1 MPKLICESDGMTLV
15 VPKAFIPYT
24 TPSELMF
31 ENSKCIATGN
41 RTHLILK
48 TNYKACGTKRI
59 ASKGAFKYTNV
70 AHTQADKNAIISRVR
85 LIQVPVV
92 CTFKAKASNRYSKRF
107 VLRQPQIASLTK
119 PLEQVTNPMQAF
131 DVYMKVSN
139 ADGVKQKLDEPIKFL
154 AGDQVIVDLGGDGLK
169 ENNVMVK
176 ADYCYATPTKEIN
189 NVINYT
195 LIKDG

>member
-15 VPKAFIPYT
+15 VPKAFVPYT
-24 TPSELMF
+24 TPKELMF

-48 TNYKACGTKRI
+48 TNYKACGTKRT
-59 ASKGAFKYTNV
+59 ASNGAFKYTNV

-92 CTFKAKASNRYSKRF
+92 CTFKAMASNRYSKRF
-107 VLRQPQIASLTK
+107 VLRQRPAPLTR
-119 PLEQVTNPMQAF
+119 PLEGEANPMQAF
-131 DVYMKVSN
+131 DIYMKVSN
-139 ADGVKQKLDEPIKFL
+139 ADGIKQKLDEPIKFD
-154 AGDQVIVDLGGDGLK
+154 AGDEVVVDIGGDGLK

-176 ADYCYATPTKEIN
+176 ADTCYATPTKEIN

>member
-1 MPKLICESDGMTLV
+1 MPKLMCESDGMTLV

-24 TPSELMF
+24 TPRELMF

-48 TNYKACGTKRI
+48 TNYKECGTKRI
-59 ASKGAFKYTNV
+59 SSNDAFKYTNV

-85 LIQVPVV
+85 LIQIPVV

-107 VLRQPQIASLTK
+107 VLHKRPASLTT

-139 ADGVKQKLDEPIKFL
+139 TDGVKQKLDEPIKFN
-154 AGDQVIVDLGGDGLK
+154 AGDEVIVDLGGDGLK
-169 ENNVMVK
+169 ENDVIVK
-176 ADYCYATPTKEIN
+176 ADHCYATPTKEIN
-189 NVINYT
+189 NVINHT